1 MLCAAPEIRPRP
13 FEIVFETP
21 SLADLEQQVE
31 ANLVFLRHAL
41 DQYQQLRAVAQDL

>member
-1 MLCAAPEIRPRP
+1 MLCGAPEVRPRP

-21 SLADLEQQVE
+21 HQADLEAQIE
-31 ANLVFLRHAL
+31 ANLLFLRHAL